1 MKSDAVFKAAFND
14 ALDIIAT
21 SGAGAPIPPENE
33 LSHRLGVSRTTVRK
47 VLVAMA
53 ERGYVVGEGRN
64 RFVGPNVRSDAT
76 FPVGETLQASAQV
89 ERQFM
94 EWMLRGDTKPGTLI
108 NELELARIFGVGTT
122 GIREFLNRFSRF
134 GLIEKRP
141 NSGWLFKGFT
151 EAFAS
156 ELFEIREMFEQR
168 SAQALLSLSE
178 TAPVWARLRAMQ
190 REHLELLDDIDNR
203 FHDFSDLD
211 NRFHRLINSAVPN
224 RFIDDFYD
232 IITLIFH
239 YHYQWNKRD
248 ERQRNEVAIGEH
260 LAYIAALLN
269 RDRAAIQQTRA
280 RHLASARRTMMDSF
294 MPTGSPAPQNQ
305 V

>member
-14 ALDIIAT
+14 ALGIVAAV
-21 SGAGAPIPPENE
+21 GAGAPVPAENE
-33 LSHRLGVSRTTVRK
+33 LSQRLGVSRTTVRK
-47 VLVAMA
+47 VLSTMA

-64 RFVGPNVRSDAT
+64 RIVVRTGEADAG
-76 FPVGETLQASAQV
+76 FPVEETMAASAQV

-141 NSGWLFKGFT
+141 NAGWLFKGFT
-151 EAFAS
+151 SAFAS

-168 SAQALLSLSE
+168 SAMALLSLPPA
-178 TAPVWARLRAMQ
+178 APVWGRLRAME
-190 REHLELLDDIDNR
+190 REHQELLRDIDER

-211 NRFHRLINSAVPN
+211 NRFHRLINSALPN

-232 IITLIFH
+232 IITLVFH

-248 ERQRNEVAIGEH
+248 ERHRNEVAIGEH
-260 LAYIAALLN
+260 LDYIAAFLA
-269 RDRAAIQQTRA
+269 RDPQATRHACA
-280 RHLASARRTMMDSF
+280 RHLASARRTMMDSLT
-294 MPTGSPAPQNQ
+294 PTDQ
-305 V
+305 